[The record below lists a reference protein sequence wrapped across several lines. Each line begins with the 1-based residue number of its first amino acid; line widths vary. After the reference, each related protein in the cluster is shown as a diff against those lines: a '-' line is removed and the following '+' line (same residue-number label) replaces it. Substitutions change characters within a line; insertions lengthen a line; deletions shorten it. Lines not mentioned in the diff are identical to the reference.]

1 MIPLRRW
8 LPLVL
13 LVGLVGGYALVR
25 VQQNLDASLA
35 PLQAEVTEL
44 YLPSGEWVKRLSFGY
59 DGLVACVYWTRV
71 VQHYGRQRLEA
82 LAGGRPNYALLYA
95 LLDITTTLDPELLL
109 AYRFGAIFLT
119 EPPPGG
125 PGRPDLAVALL
136 EKGIKA
142 NPDYWRFWYDLGF
155 VYYRAKEYRKSSEAF
170 YKGAQH
176 PEAAPWMRVMAAKV
190 LEEGGD
196 REKSRA
202 LWWEVY
208 KSTDDKAIQWSAVS
222 HLAGLR
228 VDDDI
233 EFLEKLVKAYA
244 QKTGKPV
251 QTWNELIAAGVLR
264 GVPLDP
270 AGFPYQLMPDGRV
283 LLSPQSPITTSTL
296 GGREK

>member
-1 MIPLRRW
+1 MIAARRW
-8 LPLVL
+8 LPLVV
-13 LVGLVGGYALVR
+13 LVALAGGAGIVR
-25 VQQNLDASLA
+25 VQQSLDASLA
-35 PLQAEVTEL
+35 PFHAEVNEV
-44 YLPSGEWVKRLSFGY
+44 YLPSGEWVKRLSLGY
-59 DGLVACVYWTRV
+59 DGLAACVYWTRV

-82 LAGGRPNYALLYA
+82 SAGGRPNYALLYA

-125 PGRPDLAVALL
+125 PGRPDLAVKLL
-136 EKGIKA
+136 EKGIQN
-142 NPDYWRFWYDLGF
+142 NPDYWHLYYDLGF
-155 VYYRAKEYRKSSEAF
+155 VYYRAQDYQKSSEAF
-170 YKGAQH
+170 SKGAAQ
-176 PEAAPWMRVMAAKV
+176 PGAAPWMRVMAAKV

-208 KSTDDKAIQWSAVS
+208 QSTDDKTIQWNALH

-244 QKTGKPV
+244 QKTGKPA
-251 QTWNELIAAGVLR
+251 QNWRELITAGVLR
-264 GVPLDP
+264 GVPVDP

-283 LLSPQSPITTSTL
+283 LLSRASPITTSTL
-296 GGREK
+296 GRQK